1 MDWIKSLY
9 PEVREILQKAIP
21 HYWPELRQVV
31 GELWEEPL
39 APEAILPLAACR
51 AVNGEV
57 RNALHVSASIMAAQA
72 CLRLFDDISDK
83 DRPGGLWE
91 QAGQARAW
99 NYASAV
105 HMLSFAILGKAPL
118 SPHLFRKLF
127 KLHVDSF
134 LLIATGQD
142 RDMAG
147 VTGTMEDYWLTIK
160 LKTGCAY
167 AAACVSGAMVGTE
180 DDELIKSCHLFGHH
194 LGLAVQILNDMES
207 VWRHD
212 GTADLKHGKITLPLI
227 YGRSFNHP
235 QRDELSSLI
244 QKGIAVHS
252 ERIVEILDR
261 IGTKDFL
268 IWSALKEREQ
278 ALDAIRVCPNAEG
291 REALESYITGMFGDL
306 DILLKK

>member
-9 PEVREILQKAIP
+9 PEVRDILQKAIP
-21 HYWPELRQVV
+21 HYWPELRQVIE
-31 GELWEEPL
+31 GLWEEPL

-51 AVNGEV
+51 AVNGDV
-57 RNALHVSASIMAAQA
+57 RNALHVSASILAAQA

-83 DRPGGLWE
+83 DRPGELWE

-105 HMLSFAILGKAPL
+105 HILSFEILGKAPL
-118 SPHLFRKLF
+118 PPELFHKLF
-127 KLHVDSF
+127 KLHIDSF
-134 LLIATGQD
+134 LLIAAGQD
-142 RDMAG
+142 RDIAG
-147 VTGTMEDYWLTIK
+147 VTGTMENYWLTIK

-180 DDELIKSCHLFGHH
+180 NDELIKSCHLFGHH

-207 VWRHD
+207 VWHHD
-212 GTADLKHGKITLPLI
+212 GTADLKRGKITLPLI
-227 YGRSFNHP
+227 YGLSFNHP
-235 QRDELSSLI
+235 QRNELRSLI

-252 ERIVEILDR
+252 ERIVEILDH

-278 ALDAIRVCPNAEG
+278 ALDAIRVCPNADG

-306 DILLKK
+306 DMLLKK